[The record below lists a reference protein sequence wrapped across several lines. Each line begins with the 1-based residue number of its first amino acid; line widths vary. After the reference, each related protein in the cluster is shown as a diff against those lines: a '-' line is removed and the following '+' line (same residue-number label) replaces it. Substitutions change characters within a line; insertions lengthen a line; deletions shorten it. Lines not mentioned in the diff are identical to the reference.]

1 MRIFF
6 FILLIFLYSKNLFAD
21 QNIKYLDV
29 DSLLKNSDRGLIILN
44 SLNEIEKKNKNDL
57 ISKEN
62 KIKELDE
69 EIKSLKNIISEK
81 ELQNKINILKKE
93 VNLYKKYQNNL
104 SNEFVQIKRKKIEN
118 FFVNIAP
125 IIENY
130 MKENAINI
138 VLDKKNIFIA
148 NSNYDITSELIEI
161 INKQN

>member
-1 MRIFF
+1 M
-6 FILLIFLYSKNLFAD
+6 AD

-29 DSLLKNSDRGLIILN
+29 DSLLKNSDKGLIILN
-44 SLNEIEKKNKNDL
+44 SLNKLEKKNKNDL

-69 EIKSLKNIISEK
+69 EIKNLKNIISEK

-93 VNLYKKYQNNL
+93 INLYKKYQTNL
-104 SNEFVQIKRKKIEN
+104 SNEFIQIKRKKIEN

-148 NSNYDITSELIEI
+148 NSNYDITSEIIEI
-161 INKQN
+161 INNTN

>member
-1 MRIFF
+1 M
-6 FILLIFLYSKNLFAD
+6 AD

-29 DSLLKNSDRGLIILN
+29 DSLLKNSDKGLIILN
-44 SLNEIEKKNKNDL
+44 SLNELEKKNKNDL

-69 EIKSLKNIISEK
+69 EIKNLKNIISEK

-93 VNLYKKYQNNL
+93 VNLYKKYQTNL
-104 SNEFVQIKRKKIEN
+104 SNEFIQIKRKKIEN

-148 NSNYDITSELIEI
+148 NSNYDITSEIIEI
-161 INKQN
+161 INNTN

>member
-1 MRIFF
+1 M
-6 FILLIFLYSKNLFAD
+6 AD

-69 EIKSLKNIISEK
+69 EIKNLKNIISEE

-148 NSNYDITSELIEI
+148 NSNYDITSEIIEI
-161 INKQN
+161 INNTN

>member
-6 FILLIFLYSKNLFAD
+6 FILLIFLYSKNLLAD

-29 DSLLKNSDRGLIILN
+29 DSLLKNSDKGLIILN
-44 SLNEIEKKNKNDL
+44 SLNELEKKNKNDL

-69 EIKSLKNIISEK
+69 EIKNLKNIISEK

-93 VNLYKKYQNNL
+93 INLYKKYQTNL
-104 SNEFVQIKRKKIEN
+104 SNEFIQIKRKKIEN

-148 NSNYDITSELIEI
+148 NSNYDITSEIIEI
-161 INKQN
+161 INNTN

>member
-1 MRIFF
+1 M
-6 FILLIFLYSKNLFAD
+6 AD

-29 DSLLKNSDRGLIILN
+29 DSLLKNSDKGLIILN
-44 SLNEIEKKNKNDL
+44 SLNELEKKNKNDL

-69 EIKSLKNIISEK
+69 EIKNLKNIISEK

-93 VNLYKKYQNNL
+93 INLYKKYQTNL
-104 SNEFVQIKRKKIEN
+104 SNEFIQIKRKKIEN

-148 NSNYDITSELIEI
+148 NSNYDITSEIIEI
-161 INKQN
+161 INNTN